1 MAKGK
6 KTGGRTKGVP
16 NKATAEVKALARA
29 HGPAA
34 IKELAV
40 LAGLVNGGEGKAS
53 SEQARVSALNDILD
67 RGYGKPAQVVQGDE
81 DGGPIVF
88 AQLLGNLTKNVMP
101 DGDSEG

>member
-16 NKATAEVKALARA
+16 NKATAEVKTLARSY
-29 HGPAA
+29 GPGA
-34 IKELAV
+34 IRKLAE
-40 LAGLVNGGEGKAS
+40 LAGLINEGEGKAQ
-53 SEQARVSALNDILD
+53 SEQAQVSAINQLLD